1 MPAQQDK
8 VLQQSRNLW
17 NTVCAGLFPAIGAGA
32 ALAAFQ
38 QWSSLSIAGRGLVS
52 WLLIEALFYFFQC
65 WR

>member
-8 VLQQSRNLW
+8 VLRQSRNLW
-17 NTVCAGLFPAIGAGA
+17 NTVCAGLVPAIGAGA

-38 QWSSLSIAGRGLVS
+38 QWSSLNILGQGLIA
-52 WLLIEALFYFFQC
+52 WLLIETAFYYLQC